1 MLGTSEK
8 PHFSPQWNIYQFEE
22 ASAKG
27 SPGGWAILELT
38 GGLELVFPGLQLS
51 LIFVLLH
58 IIIFQL
64 RLEQERKERKKQKEK
79 VQ

>member
-27 SPGGWAILELT
+27 SPGRWAILELT
-38 GGLELVFPGLQLS
+38 GGLDLAYN
-51 LIFVLLH
+51 
-58 IIIFQL
+58 
-64 RLEQERKERKKQKEK
+64 
-79 VQ
+79 